1 MNSNITLIIADDHPI
16 LLNGLVNQLKDYNY
30 EVLAAAENGAVA
42 LDKIMELKPDIAV
55 LDEQMPLLT
64 GFEVIQKCKEKGSD
78 TKFII
83 LTSHKEKAFVYKA
96 KKLNISGYILKDEPF
111 VELHNCI
118 QSVYKGTSYFSVV
131 FDSIFND
138 EVAPQLEK
146 MKLLSSSE
154 RTIVRF
160 VAEGKSSKDIAELLS
175 LSMRTIDK
183 HRSNIIG
190 KLGLVK
196 EKDILTNW
204 AKENIEFVNY

>member
-1 MNSNITLIIADDHPI
+1 MNSHITLIVADDHPI

-183 HRSNIIG
+183 HRSNIIS

>member
-1 MNSNITLIIADDHPI
+1 MNSNITLIVADDHPI
-16 LLNGLVNQLKDYNY
+16 LLNGLVNQLKEYNY

-42 LDKIMELKPDIAV
+42 LDKIMALKPDIAI

-64 GFEVIQKCKEKGSD
+64 GFEVIKKCKEKDSD

-111 VELHNCI
+111 SELHNCI
-118 QSVYKGTSYFSVV
+118 QSVSKGTPYFSVV
-131 FDSIFND
+131 FDAIFND
-138 EVAPQLEK
+138 EVAPQMQKL
-146 MKLLSSSE
+146 KLLSSSE

-160 VAEGKSSKDIAELLS
+160 VAEGKSTKDIAELLS

-183 HRSNIIG
+183 HRSNIIS

-204 AKENIEFVNY
+204 AKENIEFVKY